1 MENFITDIMYTPVAT
16 IWNEKIISAK
26 KLVFVVV
33 DMNIL
38 RGVEGTTWFG
48 SPWVVYSIVVGVDI
62 GLPVVEL
69 CVNVLLGLFLLL
81 ISVTSASTS
90 NSSSEIE
97 LHLSSVKGGA
107 DSCDKCEPEFG
118 DVGRGIRGVRGLY
131 CAGGSIG
138 TGVSITLTVLVCG
151 GVELGQFPQPV
162 CPLVVYGW
170 VADCVDVGLGG

>member
-1 MENFITDIMYTPVAT
+1 MDV
-16 IWNEKIISAK
+16 
-26 KLVFVVV
+26 
-33 DMNIL
+33 
-38 RGVEGTTWFG
+38 
-48 SPWVVYSIVVGVDI
+48 

-90 NSSSEIE
+90 NSSSEVE
-97 LHLSSVKGGA
+97 LHLSSVKRGA

-131 CAGGSIG
+131 CAGGGIG
-138 TGVSITLTVLVCG
+138 TGVSIILTVLACH
-151 GVELGQFPQPV
+151 GVKLGLFFQPM
-162 CPLVVYGW
+162 CPWVVDGS